1 MNNTAPNP
9 VLLGKLSR
17 SKILTR
23 WQAAS
28 VGSGERRSRAK
39 GAGMEFADHREYQI
53 GDDLRH
59 LDPHIHA
66 RTGKNFVRQ
75 YDVYRQLPITILIDA
90 SRSMAFGEP
99 KQKFTFAQNLA
110 ASMAFIGLA
119 GGDQGQVG
127 VGTGD
132 KGLWSPR
139 FHGAMRAPMLFDWI
153 DQQTPAKGGSF
164 DGALRNAMRHFT
176 ERGLLIIMSDFWAM
190 EIQKEVNLLFAAG
203 QEIWGMH
210 ILTPQEIDP
219 ARFGDGEVRMVDSED
234 GQEVEVTL
242 DGGTVQRYRKAF
254 DAWRDEVSSYFTKVQ
269 GRYITVPTDAAV
281 DRLLIN
287 DWRSLGMIG

>member
-1 MNNTAPNP
+1 M
-9 VLLGKLSR
+9 LFR
-17 SKILTR
+17 S
-23 WQAAS
+23 
-28 VGSGERRSRAK
+28 V
-39 GAGMEFADHREYQI
+39 
-53 GDDLRH
+53 
-59 LDPHIHA
+59 
-66 RTGKNFVRQ
+66 
-75 YDVYRQLPITILIDA
+75 
-90 SRSMAFGEP
+90 
-99 KQKFTFAQNLA
+99 
-110 ASMAFIGLA
+110 
-119 GGDQGQVG
+119 QVG

-132 KGLWSPR
+132 KVLWSPR

-242 DGGTVQRYRKAF
+242 DGGIRRGSDVVKAVALGARGRRRAVYGTRPDPSLVEPRLALQRPAPRRIPEPLIHGVRRSAN
-254 DAWRDEVSSYFTKVQ
+254 ASRARRRAGA
-269 GRYITVPTDAAV
+269 GRVIRRLTNAPRHRARSRQTAAI
-281 DRLLIN
+281 RRR
-287 DWRSLGMIG
+287 DWRGRA